1 MLAYLS
7 SMSDEAGQV
16 TVKVSD
22 SRAIILSKHPS
33 VFSSPVSATDP
44 GAESIEPETMDDP
57 DFGDL
62 SIEDEEQD
70 QDDGDEEQVFAS
82 AAE

>member
-7 SMSDEAGQV
+7 SMSDEDGQV

-22 SRAIILSKHPS
+22 SRALILSKHPS
-33 VFSSPVSATDP
+33 LFSSPVSATDP
-44 GAESIEPETMDDP
+44 GADNIGPETTDDP

-62 SIEDEEQD
+62 GIEDE
-70 QDDGDEEQVFAS
+70 DDGDETDVLVRAVE
-82 AAE
+82 